1 MPLKASGLGP
11 REKRWG
17 VNFEIIRFT
26 DWIKLFYLSS
36 EPIMQTQIVP
46 VDGEKPT
53 VVVVAAAAPIVVVQ
67 QDIAN
72 SMDYVAFQNLNNVN
86 SLEFKQGKVNTTL
99 F

>member
-1 MPLKASGLGP
+1 
-11 REKRWG
+11 
-17 VNFEIIRFT
+17 FFH
-26 DWIKLFYLSS
+26 FHLSS
-36 EPIMQTQIVP
+36 EPKMQTQIVP